1 MRPARVVSGGAL
13 ELIRSTGLTGL
24 VRRASDYALRAPGG
38 DTRAGA
44 VGATD
49 RILPVVPELRS
60 LLPAGGLRRGTT
72 VAVATGAGEPS
83 AEPPG
88 PDGAGPGA
96 GATSVLLTLLTAA
109 SRAGSW
115 CAVVGIPALGAV
127 AAAEAGIEL
136 SRLALVPSPGPDWP
150 RVVAAL
156 LDGVDIVVA
165 APPGPVAPVV
175 ASRLAARAR
184 QRGGV
189 LIPYGQWDS
198 AHVVL
203 QASGGRW
210 EGLGPGRGRLRCRQL
225 TVAAVGRGAAARR
238 REVHLWLPASQDGAT
253 TAGSPA
259 VRLAPT
265 ARPADPGLRHV
276 TGAEAG
282 GYDRR
287 DAARAEDRDAG

>member
-1 MRPARVVSGGAL
+1 MRPARAVSGGTL

-24 VRRASDYALRAPGG
+24 VRQASDYALRAPGC

-44 VGATD
+44 AGATD
-49 RILPVVPELRS
+49 RILPVLPELRS

-72 VAVATGAGEPS
+72 VAVATGDGEPS
-83 AEPPG
+83 EGPPG
-88 PDGAGPGA
+88 PGGAGPGA
-96 GATSVLLTLLTAA
+96 GATSVLIALLAAA

-156 LDGVDIVVA
+156 LDGVDIVAA
-165 APPGPVAPVV
+165 APPGPVAAVV

-184 QRGGV
+184 QRGAV
-189 LIPYGQWDS
+189 LVLYGQWDS
-198 AHVVL
+198 AGVVL
-203 QASGGRW
+203 RAGGGRW

-225 TVAAVGRGAAARR
+225 TVTAVGRGASARR
-238 REVHLWLPASQDGAT
+238 RDAHLWLPAHHGWVAG
-253 TAGSPA
+253 AGSPA
-259 VRLAPT
+259 G
-265 ARPADPGLRHV
+265 PALRHV
-276 TGAEAG
+276 MGAEAREYG
-282 GYDRR
+282 RR
-287 DAARAEDRDAG
+287 DATPVEVKDAG